1 MSCLRQ
7 KYYSNLYGKIL
18 HVPEL
23 KGILY
28 KKKRKKKK
36 VWKLLHFLSPWRLM
50 TTWPDFMFV
59 FQGPTINI

>member
-28 KKKRKKKK
+28 KKKKKKEK
-36 VWKLLHFLSPWRLM
+36 GVKTAALSLPLEVNDNMARFHVCVSR
-50 TTWPDFMFV
+50 TND
-59 FQGPTINI
+59 